1 MGLAASQAR
10 LLLLTARRSDL
21 EYRAQI
27 ISQRKIMLAMQTEKL
42 ATEYTQALSNK
53 ILMFAYEQDGNAGTT
68 INTPLTYAQLTTE
81 NPDITGRY
89 IVTDAEGKMIVP
101 STSQLPAGFVLS
113 DDGQKA
119 SATINGQ
126 TYTYDLNVCE
136 DMGNAYVF
144 QNALRNGGIFLKKFN
159 EDSEEGFESD
169 TWQSDANIQDT
180 LYTADDEIAQSR
192 YEASSLR
199 LQNQDKMLDL
209 ELKNIETQHKAIETE
224 VDSVKKVI
232 EKNIE
237 ETYKIFA

>member
-42 ATEYTQALSNK
+42 ATDYTEKLSDK
-53 ILMFAYEQDGNAGTT
+53 ILMFTYDTDGSSGKTLTEVLSYAGITAT
-68 INTPLTYAQLTTE
+68 
-81 NPDITGRY
+81 NPDIIGNY
-89 IVTDAEGKMIVP
+89 IVTDNQGNLVVP
-101 STSQLPAGFVLS
+101 SLDKLPAGFVLS
-113 DDGQKA
+113 ADKK
-119 SATINGQ
+119 SATFTDANGKVSA
-126 TYTYDLNVCE
+126 YPINVCE
-136 DMGNAYVF
+136 DVANPYVF
-144 QNALRNGGIFLKKFN
+144 QNALRNGGLYLEKYNKDN
-159 EDSEEGFESD
+159 GTFESNA
-169 TWQSDANIQDT
+169 WQSDANIQDT
-180 LYTADDEIAQSR
+180 LYTADDDIAQAE
-192 YEASSLR
+192 YESSSLK